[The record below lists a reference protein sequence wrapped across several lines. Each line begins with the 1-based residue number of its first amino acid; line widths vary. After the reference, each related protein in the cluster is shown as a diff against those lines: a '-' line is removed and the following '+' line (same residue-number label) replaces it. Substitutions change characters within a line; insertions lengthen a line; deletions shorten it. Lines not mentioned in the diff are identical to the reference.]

1 MNIPRFLSI
10 GLFIAVVAIG
20 FAFGIGWQKIAIYSA
35 ISFAGMIFSIFP
47 SEAVEVIPYG
57 TNDGRVIPE
66 EAMQLIGIVA
76 QVGCVLKLLFWL

>member
-1 MNIPRFLSI
+1 
-10 GLFIAVVAIG
+10 
-20 FAFGIGWQKIAIYSA
+20 
-35 ISFAGMIFSIFP
+35 MIFSIFP